1 MKCVKNNNI
10 SACKNFIVEQNDKLY
25 SIITKQVVTKILKVL
40 RKLLSSMNYLII
52 TLLEMFVI
60 PFINQNIAF
69 NRTRQAIFHLI
80 QAIFSV
86 RIAVL

>member
-1 MKCVKNNNI
+1 MRKKI
-10 SACKNFIVEQNDKLY
+10 SACKNFIVEQNGKLY
-25 SIITKQVVTKILKVL
+25 SIIPKQVVTKILKL
-40 RKLLSSMNYLII
+40 LSKLLSSMNYLVI

-69 NRTRQAIFHLI
+69 NRTRQTIFHLI

-86 RIAVL
+86 RIAVV

>member
-10 SACKNFIVEQNDKLY
+10 SACKNFIVEQNGKLY
-25 SIITKQVVTKILKVL
+25 SIITKQVVTKILK
-40 RKLLSSMNYLII
+40 KLLSSMNYLVI

-86 RIAVL
+86 RIAVV